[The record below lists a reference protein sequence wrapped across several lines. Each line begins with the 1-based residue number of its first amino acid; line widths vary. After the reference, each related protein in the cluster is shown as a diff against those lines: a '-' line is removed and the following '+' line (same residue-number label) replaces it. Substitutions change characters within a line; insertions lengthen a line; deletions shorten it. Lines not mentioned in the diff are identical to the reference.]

1 MGKLNALAVVLLS
14 DNRVESMPTPIRET
28 EEYLPRLREVCRRYQ
43 VKELSIFGSVAR
55 GEARPDSDVDLLVEF
70 LPDARIGMI
79 QYGGLI
85 LALSALMGR
94 KVDLVTKRALRP
106 VLRDSILEDARLL
119 YAA

>member
-1 MGKLNALAVVLLS
+1 M
-14 DNRVESMPTPIRET
+14 TPSVHEK
-28 EEYLPRLREVCRRYQ
+28 ELRPELGEICRRYQ
-43 VKELSIFGSVAR
+43 VKQLSVFGSVAR

-79 QYGGLI
+79 QYGGLM
-85 LALSALMGR
+85 LALSDLMGR

-106 VLRDSILEDARLL
+106 VLRDSILEEARLL